1 MIDDNGF
8 SRPTYAEIVD
18 DLSTEW
24 RRLFGE
30 NAQTGGHSVG
40 GVVIRILAYVLDR
53 LYQLAEV
60 VYNSQ
65 FVDSAEGTTRPARR
79 KCRCCP
85 QSSCTGHRKNHDIWD
100 GRLCRTVRDV
110 VQTV

>member
-65 FVDSAEGTTRPARR
+65 FVDSAQMPVLPAKRL
-79 KCRCCP
+79 
-85 QSSCTGHRKNHDIWD
+85 HRVSEKS
-100 GRLCRTVRDV
+100 
-110 VQTV
+110 